1 VEGRLAESGKVPAA
15 AFHCSFTLTP
25 WTLGTAP
32 MYILYSYSQVKSS
45 VVATYSHSFDPNVV
59 PPSVVWAVTTVILG
73 LGRGRN
79 FSKWPCYRQLG
90 LGLGLGVRDPRQ
102 VAEGSIDTE
111 PGLSGTDSLTFNN
124 KTAAAAVSST
134 AGLSA

>member
-1 VEGRLAESGKVPAA
+1 
-15 AFHCSFTLTP
+15 
-25 WTLGTAP
+25 

-111 PGLSGTDSLTFNN
+111 PGLSGTDSLTLNSSSSSQFDSRIERLVRLLTALISVFEILTQFN
-124 KTAAAAVSST
+124 T
-134 AGLSA
+134 LRF